1 MVVPSWLMKFKA
13 LCGKL
18 DVFHIYTY
26 STCDPFTLQSK
37 REQRQKELP
46 KSQKLEKNKFWHQ
59 NFFSP
64 FFVLEICSKVM
75 FFVFLITNKYLTTAQ
90 VVHSAMIR
98 TCISAFLFWVH
109 LRTDLKHHVVLTLR
123 WAGGLDCVKLKSPL
137 LLKNISRILQMMINR
152 CPSPFSL
159 LSEGSRSLSESTTM
173 TKYEGGNSR
182 SRDAKSLLKAKRTWT
197 PSPGLDSRLR
207 PVMDLSLEQL
217 WPNCLWIQYQL

>member
-1 MVVPSWLMKFKA
+1 MYFTYT
-13 LCGKL
+13 
-18 DVFHIYTY
+18 HIPLVIL
-26 STCDPFTLQSK
+26 SLFNPKGNNDK
-37 REQRQKELP
+37 RNCQKV
-46 KSQKLEKNKFWHQ
+46 KNWKKT
-59 NFFSP
+59 NSDTKTPPPP
-64 FFVLEICSKVM
+64 FFLEICSKVM

-109 LRTDLKHHVVLTLR
+109 LWTDLKHHVFLTLR

-137 LLKNISRILQMMINR
+137 LLKNISRIPEMMINR

-182 SRDAKSLLKAKRTWT
+182 SRDVKSLLKAKRTWT